1 MLDREAAIASLSHRL
16 LGVVTL
22 GQMAE
27 RGVDRGAVLLRTRAG
42 TLVRM
47 QPGVYRLASAPTSWR
62 QDVLAAQLA
71 AGLME

>member
-1 MLDREAAIASLSHRL
+1 MLDRKAAIASLSHRL
-16 LGVVTL
+16 LGVVTF